1 MKRFLA
7 VFTGSPG
14 AMANWRSMAAGQLR
28 ERQAIGMMEW
38 HDRAETNK
46 GAIVELGHPW
56 PDNACRSDRHIGYPR
71 PHVRPN

>member
-46 GAIVELGHPW
+46 GAIVELRAPLAGQRVPQ
-56 PDNACRSDRHIGYPR
+56 
-71 PHVRPN
+71 